1 MCIRTPPLAFYVC
14 PFLLCFSCPRAS
26 ASAYT
31 TAFNKC
37 SGHLHFD
44 DSMTP
49 NNPCNP
55 ASSVFK
61 PLEETKKRENQ
72 IGGFYSGIWVKQK
85 QGSDEEGNA
94 FL

>member
-1 MCIRTPPLAFYVC
+1 MCIRTPPFAFYMC

-44 DSMTP
+44 GSMTP

-61 PLEETKKRENQ
+61 PLEETKKKRKSN
-72 IGGFYSGIWVKQK
+72 WW
-85 QGSDEEGNA
+85 
-94 FL
+94 FLLWDLGETEAGK